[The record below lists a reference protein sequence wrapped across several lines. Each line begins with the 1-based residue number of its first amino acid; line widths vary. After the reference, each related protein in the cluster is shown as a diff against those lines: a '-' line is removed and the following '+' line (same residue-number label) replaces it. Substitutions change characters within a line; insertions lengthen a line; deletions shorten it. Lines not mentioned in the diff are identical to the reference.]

1 MSRAKLSTIGPP
13 ESPLGV
19 GDTAETPVDVLTFRR
34 LGCRNPIMPGA
45 AETAT
50 FVYTRGAGRSVFP
63 DLLKSRQRYSPR
75 RDRCLIESSDMTSA
89 IVGGLI
95 GAFAGGIPAWALAK
109 RQSNETLRRDREQR
123 VENQKA
129 LAFSVV
135 VKLLHVINSTV
146 SLSNHVKSCLAL
158 RDAPDRAHMEPWQ
171 VLVPMIGYTDEGS
184 IRFTADEMAVF
195 AAANEYDFMQD
206 MMLLTVRHSSSLAT
220 FQEYCVM
227 RNEFRAI
234 GPKPQDFDGQ
244 IGGGWLTQEEA
255 DSYKPYTIPMNN
267 VVVGLDAGLD
277 EDVRLA
283 RTVAER
289 FGPVTAKHFEVAKFA
304 DLTFPSDDELAA
316 MRQPPNPA

>member
-1 MSRAKLSTIGPP
+1 MP
-13 ESPLGV
+13 V
-19 GDTAETPVDVLTFRR
+19 AEV
-34 LGCRNPIMPGA
+34 C
-45 AETAT
+45 
-50 FVYTRGAGRSVFP
+50 
-63 DLLKSRQRYSPR
+63 QQ
-75 RDRCLIESSDMTSA
+75 LIESSDLTSA

-95 GAFAGGIPAWALAK
+95 GALAGGIPAWALAK

-135 VKLLHVINSTV
+135 VKLLHIINSTI
-146 SLSNHVKSCLAL
+146 SFSNHVKSCLAL
-158 RDAPDRAHMEPWQ
+158 RNDPARAHMEPWQ
-171 VLVPMIGYTDEGS
+171 VLVPMIGHTDDEGS
-184 IRFTADEMAVF
+184 IRFTAEEMAIF
-195 AAANEYDFMQD
+195 ATMNEYDFMQD
-206 MMLLTVRHSSSLAT
+206 MMLLAVRHSSSLST
-220 FQEYCVM
+220 FKEYCNM

-244 IGGGWLTQEEA
+244 IGGRWLTPEEV

-267 VVVGLDAGLD
+267 VVVGLDAGLE

-289 FGPVTAKHFEVAKFA
+289 FGPVTAKHFKVAKFA

-316 MRQPPNPA
+316 MRQAPNTEI

>member
-1 MSRAKLSTIGPP
+1 MGSAALSTQLV
-13 ESPLGV
+13 E
-19 GDTAETPVDVLTFRR
+19 
-34 LGCRNPIMPGA
+34 
-45 AETAT
+45 
-50 FVYTRGAGRSVFP
+50 YW
-63 DLLKSRQRYSPR
+63 DLVP
-75 RDRCLIESSDMTSA
+75 A
-89 IVGGLI
+89 VVGGVI
-95 GAFAGGIPAWALAK
+95 GALAGGIPAWLLAK
-109 RQSNETLRRDREQR
+109 RQSDETLRRDREQR

-135 VKLLHVINSTV
+135 VKLLHIINSTI

-158 RDAPDRAHMEPWQ
+158 RNDPARAHMEPWQ
-171 VLVPMIGYTDEGS
+171 VLVPMIGHTDDEGS
-184 IRFTADEMAVF
+184 IRFTAEEMAVF
-195 AAANEYDFMQD
+195 AAANEYGFMQD
-206 MMLLTVRHSSSLAT
+206 MMLLAVRHASALSA
-220 FQEYCVM
+220 FKEYCVM

-244 IGGGWLTQEEA
+244 IGGGWLTPKEV

-267 VVVGLDAGLD
+267 VVIGLDAGLE

-289 FGPVTAKHFEVAKFA
+289 FGPVTAKHFKVAKFA